1 MGMKRLLLDTNA
13 VIALLGGHAQ
23 LREWA
28 SECDWLG
35 IAVIT
40 KLEFIAF
47 PEISDDD
54 IALFA
59 EFEQRVEVVDLCH
72 ADVGLMQQIDKQRQG
87 KQIKLPDAI
96 IMASGI
102 SRDAKV
108 ITADR
113 QLLNHF
119 PECTVPIPEPN

>member
-28 SECDWLG
+28 SECEWLG
-35 IAVIT
+35 ISVIT
-40 KLEFIAF
+40 KLEFVAF
-47 PEISDDD
+47 PEISEED
-54 IALFA
+54 INLLA

-72 ADVGLMQQIDKQRQG
+72 ADLDLMRQVTKQRRD

-96 IMASGI
+96 IIASGL
-102 SRDAKV
+102 SRDAKIV
-108 ITADR
+108 TADR
-113 QLLNHF
+113 HLLSLF
-119 PECTVPIPEPN
+119 PEYTLPISVST